1 MSDISHI
8 WRNAMRNPA
17 ISLLIVITLVLG
29 IGTNA
34 AMLSVA
40 HRVLFAPLPF
50 ADGERLV
57 TLEQKGAF
65 TNDIPWL
72 PATLEDF
79 RAQTTRFDALL
90 GYVQLEYALL
100 GHGEPYFANVG
111 IVNDDF
117 FGELGIRPL
126 LGRGFAPEDD
136 EPGATPVMLL
146 GNELWRTQFGANTE
160 VIGTS
165 LEMEGI
171 VYTVIGVLPP
181 LPAWPRTNAVWIT
194 WAGDR
199 IMSNSEF
206 LNQRSD
212 MSGGIIWSV
221 IGKLKQGMTL
231 SLAQQEV
238 DGVAKAL
245 QTRWPQTVSS
255 DYQVVIH
262 SLQTLLRGDSG
273 ALLSLLYGLSLLVL
287 LIACA
292 NVASLHLARLAMRRQ
307 ELAVREAI
315 GASPARLFGQLLG
328 ESLVYAIAG
337 GILGVLIAWLV
348 LRLLSDFAV
357 VHTALAANIGVAD
370 ILVPVFGVALLAGVG
385 VGLVATLGR
394 ADINQTL
401 KDGGNKVTTSTS
413 GVRRRRALLVLQ
425 LTLSFVMLTAAALLM
440 LSLQRLSAQH
450 PGYDVAQV
458 STANFQL
465 NASYPTEAQGTAF
478 TDRLLAEIDALPE
491 VEVSAIAGAPLL
503 RDPLYG
509 LLPMLIEAGGE
520 RVETSAFST
529 VVTQGYFRTL
539 GIPLLQG
546 RNFAESD
553 DMTTEPVAVVNTKFE
568 RTYFPGGALG
578 QRLSFTD
585 GNTWRTIVGVVGD
598 VRPTALDR
606 EEGPSVYT
614 VFRQR
619 PTSIIHL
626 FVRSR
631 TASAPLTETI
641 RATIH
646 GVDSRI
652 AIEEARPLEE
662 LRAQWLA
669 PRALVA
675 KLIMGIGVVALLIS
689 GSGVVGIVSY
699 NVNRS
704 VREIGVRAAVGA
716 TPRNILWLFMR
727 QGLSSHLWGLLL
739 GLLLMLGIALMLEP
753 LLYQTTGFDMSAYFA
768 SALVL
773 SMTVLVAVYLPAA
786 RASVLDPV
794 VALHHE

>member
-1 MSDISHI
+1 ADY
-8 WRNAMRNPA
+8 R
-17 ISLLIVITLVLG
+17 
-29 IGTNA
+29 
-34 AMLSVA
+34 VA
-40 HRVLFAPLPF
+40 V
-50 ADGERLV
+50 
-57 TLEQKGAF
+57 
-65 TNDIPWL
+65 
-72 PATLEDF
+72 
-79 RAQTTRFDALL
+79 
-90 GYVQLEYALL
+90 
-100 GHGEPYFANVG
+100 
-111 IVNDDF
+111 
-117 FGELGIRPL
+117 
-126 LGRGFAPEDD
+126 
-136 EPGATPVMLL
+136 
-146 GNELWRTQFGANTE
+146 
-160 VIGTS
+160 
-165 LEMEGI
+165 
-171 VYTVIGVLPP
+171 
-181 LPAWPRTNAVWIT
+181 
-194 WAGDR
+194 
-199 IMSNSEF
+199 
-206 LNQRSD
+206 
-212 MSGGIIWSV
+212 
-221 IGKLKQGMTL
+221 
-231 SLAQQEV
+231 
-238 DGVAKAL
+238 
-245 QTRWPQTVSS
+245 
-255 DYQVVIH
+255 H

-273 ALLSLLYGLSLLVL
+273 VLLSLLYGLSLLML

-292 NVASLHLARLAMRRQ
+292 NVASLYLVRLSLRSQ

-315 GASPARLFGQLLG
+315 GASPARLLGQLLG
-328 ESLVYAIAG
+328 ESLVYAMAG
-337 GILGVLIAWLV
+337 GILGLLIAWPV

-357 VHTALAANIGVAD
+357 VHTALAANINVSE
-370 ILVPVFGVALLAGVG
+370 IVMPVFAVALIAGLG
-385 VGLVATLGR
+385 SGLVAITAR
-394 ADINQTL
+394 TDINQTL
-401 KDGGNKVTTSTS
+401 KEGGNKVTASVS

-425 LTLSFVMLTAAALLM
+425 LALSFVMLTTAALLM
-440 LSLQRLSAQH
+440 LSLQGLSAQY

-465 NASYPTEAQGTAF
+465 NASYPTEAQGIAF

-509 LLPMLIEAGGE
+509 LLPMLVEAGGE
-520 RVETSAFST
+520 RVETSAFAT

-553 DMTTEPVAVVNTKFE
+553 DITTDPVAVVNAKFE

-631 TASAPLTETI
+631 TASAPLAETI

-675 KLIMGIGVVALLIS
+675 KLIMGIGVAALLIS
-689 GSGVVGIVSY
+689 GSGVIGIVSY

-704 VREIGVRAAVGA
+704 VREIGVRVAVGA

-727 QGLSSHLWGLLL
+727 QGLRSYLWGLLL
-739 GLLLMLGIALMLEP
+739 GLLLMLGVALLLEP
-753 LLYQTTGFDMSAYFA
+753 LLYRTTDFDVLAYGI

-773 SMTVLVAVYLPAA
+773 SITVLIAVYLPAV
-786 RASVLDPV
+786 RASALDPV
-794 VALHHE
+794 TALHHE